1 MKRRASGSSG
11 GSKVMNK
18 SSVWPSVMQQILP
31 RGGQELD
38 TDHGLSSPSTA
49 STTPVYRNTRT
60 YAVLKPASS
69 PALNLAGGDHD
80 YSDTDSG
87 LGAGITPSPASNTT
101 PGSGHLS
108 SARSRHQMFVT
119 PNSTGS
125 GGRQK
130 SLLFQRS
137 GEARRRLNLDTAPHV
152 DQEGFRTPIKTAPAS
167 ASKRRLATD
176 VDVTPSPKKTKIK
189 SPLEK
194 TRYETSLGLLTKKFV
209 SLFYTDPN
217 GTVDLNKA
225 SEGLGVQKRRIYD
238 ITNVLEG
245 IGLVEKK
252 SKNTVHWCGAQKYDL
267 TAERAD
273 LHLDLADLEAKENEL
288 DQLIAQSERQ
298 LKFLN
303 DNEKKYAYINNQDL
317 VSACTNMLTFAFS
330 SPAPFNVSVPDPEMG
345 KYQLHVQSEKAI
357 PIEVMFVGDDDR
369 SIGPSDQSDVELSP
383 NSSPVKPGPS
393 GLIPRQQLQF
403 DVSSSEL
410 SNQGPSS
417 DIDVKKAFIESA
429 DDTDFTQ
436 LTTSDQCDLG
446 HVVHVSETTDGDW
459 NSYLEGISLH
469 PPITED
475 DYPNMCSTDKES
487 FSFTDLFSDMCPLKS
502 FCMVAQNFA
511 LRI

>member
-252 SKNTVHWCGAQKYDL
+252 SKNTVHWCGARNHDL
-267 TAERAD
+267 SAEHAD
-273 LHLDLADLEAKENEL
+273 LHTDLADLEAKENEL
-288 DQLIAQSERQ
+288 DTLISQAKLQ
-298 LKFLN
+298 LKYLN
-303 DNEKKYAYINNQDL
+303 NDKSHAYLNYGDL
-317 VSACTNMLTFAFS
+317 R
-330 SPAPFNVSVPDPEMG
+330 SVPNFRSQTILAIKSDSEFDLQVPNPSG
-345 KYQLHVQSEKAI
+345 GLKYQMHMKSEQDE
-357 PIEVMFVGDDDR
+357 IEVYICPEEPRGGDE
-369 SIGPSDQSDVELSP
+369 SGGSGESDSDC
-383 NSSPVKPGPS
+383 
-393 GLIPRQQLQF
+393 
-403 DVSSSEL
+403 
-410 SNQGPSS
+410 
-417 DIDVKKAFIESA
+417 SA
-429 DDTDFTQ
+429 
-436 LTTSDQCDLG
+436 
-446 HVVHVSETTDGDW
+446 
-459 NSYLEGISLH
+459 
-469 PPITED
+469 
-475 DYPNMCSTDKES
+475 
-487 FSFTDLFSDMCPLKS
+487 
-502 FCMVAQNFA
+502 
-511 LRI
+511 